1 MFKHLEKNNEV
12 RKRRTL
18 RVRRKIH
25 GTATRPRLAVVKTN
39 KHILAQL
46 IDDDAHHTIGSF
58 STLSKD
64 IRQTEFNRKSKVAAR
79 KIGEEIAKIAVSKNI
94 KEVIFDRGPSK
105 YHGILAELAN
115 GARENG
121 LTF

>member
-1 MFKHLEKNNEV
+1 MFKHLEKNNEI

-18 RVRRKIH
+18 RVRKKIH
-25 GTATRPRLAVVKTN
+25 GTAARPRLSVVKTN

-46 IDDDAHHTIGSF
+46 IDDDAHHTIASS

-64 IRQTEFNRKSKVAAR
+64 LRQTEFNRKSKAAAR
-79 KIGEEIAKIAVSKNI
+79 RVGEEIAKIAVSKNI

-105 YHGILAELAN
+105 YHGVLAELAN